1 VAAGEVAAVVVVV
14 VVAAKVVV
22 ASRPSSWTPSNDADG
37 FL

>member
-1 VAAGEVAAVVVVV
+1 MVVVVVV